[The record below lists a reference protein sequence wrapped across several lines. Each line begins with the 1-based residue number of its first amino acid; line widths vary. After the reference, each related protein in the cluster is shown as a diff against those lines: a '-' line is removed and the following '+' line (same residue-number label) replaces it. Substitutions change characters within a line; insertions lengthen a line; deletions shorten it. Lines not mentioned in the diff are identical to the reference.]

1 MSLRPCLPLLNLLL
15 LLMWQALQTGFWV
28 ARHSGSLRRKIFIIF
43 MTFVFSAT
51 TPQIIVQLGL
61 RSTLCVQTQLKR
73 EGFSLHE
80 RSRKLNPRSGAGRH
94 CHPAAHPEGLW
105 QVRKHTAKIS
115 SGNLLMSL
123 SNECFSR
130 ATLTQP
136 CFALSMVFYL
146 GIKFSSVVQKSHANP
161 M

>member
-1 MSLRPCLPLLNLLL
+1 
-15 LLMWQALQTGFWV
+15 
-28 ARHSGSLRRKIFIIF
+28 
-43 MTFVFSAT
+43 
-51 TPQIIVQLGL
+51 
-61 RSTLCVQTQLKR
+61 
-73 EGFSLHE
+73 
-80 RSRKLNPRSGAGRH
+80 
-94 CHPAAHPEGLW
+94 
-105 QVRKHTAKIS
+105 
-115 SGNLLMSL
+115 MSL